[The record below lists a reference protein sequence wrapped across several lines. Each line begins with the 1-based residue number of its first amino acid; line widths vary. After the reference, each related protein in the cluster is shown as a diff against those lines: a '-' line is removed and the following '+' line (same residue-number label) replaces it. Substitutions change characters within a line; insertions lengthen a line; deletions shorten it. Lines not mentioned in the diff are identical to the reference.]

1 MASGKLPWELE
12 EEILSRLPP
21 RSLVRLRSVCKH
33 WNDLFNDKRFVNN
46 NLARARPQF
55 IILTESKMYSIDTI
69 GLGGVDPTIEV
80 NELASELHFEAKK
93 STYTRITACDGILF
107 RHFWMQG
114 VTIWN
119 PCLRQVGLIEYEYE
133 DRDFHLLG
141 VGYDTTKPEKGY
153 KILGYFDRLRRVT
166 DACQEGHL
174 RFAIYECASHSFKFI
189 DSLDWPMLAGLGE
202 YVSLNGNLYWTSY
215 NKETRECFLGSFD
228 FSTEISMRFCL
239 PPCGKHVSG
248 SLHKLVLTV
257 FKGDRFALL
266 KQSRISRNTE
276 VWVTKE
282 KINNSNKDDVVW
294 LNLMT
299 LSIPNFPS
307 LFNQFSGIRYFIYDK
322 TLIMCCG
329 ADQTGVPCIFIARGD
344 MCKKIQ
350 IANTGAGDV
359 HWEGLDEEIE
369 DKEEVSLDQGQWM
382 PNLKTGETGAAC
394 IYMVRGGMYVQEDSD

>member
-1 MASGKLPWELE
+1 MASGKLPRELE

-21 RSLVRLRSVCKH
+21 RSLVRFRSVCKH
-33 WNDLFNDKRFVNN
+33 WKHLFNDKRFINN
-46 NLARARPQF
+46 SLARARPQF
-55 IILTESKMYSIDTI
+55 IILTKSKIYS
-69 GLGGVDPTIEV
+69 TIEV

-93 STYTRITACDGILF
+93 STYTRITACDGLLF

-119 PCLRQVGLIEYEYE
+119 PCLRQEL
-133 DRDFHLLG
+133 
-141 VGYDTTKPEKGY
+141 GYDTTKPEKGY
-153 KILGYFDRLRRVT
+153 KILGYF
-166 DACQEGHL
+166 
-174 RFAIYECASHSFKFI
+174 

-215 NKETRECFLGSFD
+215 NEETREYFLGSFD

-248 SLHKLVLTV
+248 SLYKLVLTV

-282 KINNSNKDDVVW
+282 KINNCNKDDVVW

-329 ADQTGVPCIFIARGD
+329 ADQTGVACIFIARGD

-350 IANTGAGDV
+350 IGSGFDHFSHCV
-359 HWEGLDEEIE
+359 YL
-369 DKEEVSLDQGQWM
+369 
-382 PNLKTGETGAAC
+382 PNLISVPSEFKS
-394 IYMVRGGMYVQEDSD
+394 VQV